1 MRFSVVVPV
10 YNVADYLA
18 KCLDSLLPALSED
31 DEVILSLG
39 KSGDRSSDIALEYA
53 EKYSNIKLVWQKGR
67 GLSDARNCALEAASG
82 DYIICVDSDDYVE
95 TEILC
100 KLLARMR
107 KENWQLDVVVHD
119 FRRLE
124 RKTDKLVDV
133 FQVGPGIED
142 IGLPFLPRLLAKRQC
157 FWNVWRFI
165 YRRDFLRKNE
175 IRYLTNVLSEDVA
188 YTADVLISKPELK
201 FVHYPFYVYTVGRGD
216 SLMDKPTLKRLE
228 DTVYVL
234 GYAVEKLRSSDL
246 QQKACVMAQ
255 FQFEY
260 LLNMALCWELEKR
273 YRAAAFKLF
282 ADWRQILLASSDRA
296 VRFGQIFLQIF
307 GVKCFSLTMYILKKI
322 KRFIRRLQ

>member
-10 YNVADYLA
+10 YNVADYLT
-18 KCLDSLLPALSED
+18 KCLDSLLPALEPE

-39 KSGDRSSDIALEYA
+39 KSADRSSEIALEYA
-53 EKYSNIKLVWQKGR
+53 ERYANVKLVWQMGN

-107 KENWQLDVVVHD
+107 KENWQFDVVVHD

-157 FWNVWRFI
+157 FGTCGVSYI
-165 YRRDFLRKNE
+165 EE
-175 IRYLTNVLSEDVA
+175 IFCG
-188 YTADVLISKPELK
+188 KMK
-201 FVHYPFYVYTVGRGD
+201 FAIWI
-216 SLMDKPTLKRLE
+216 M
-228 DTVYVL
+228 
-234 GYAVEKLRSSDL
+234 
-246 QQKACVMAQ
+246 C
-255 FQFEY
+255 
-260 LLNMALCWELEKR
+260 
-273 YRAAAFKLF
+273 
-282 ADWRQILLASSDRA
+282 
-296 VRFGQIFLQIF
+296 
-307 GVKCFSLTMYILKKI
+307 
-322 KRFIRRLQ
+322 